1 MRYACGNK
9 DDTLQLK
16 IERLSIDAKNS
27 VPFNQQLTFFTVMK
41 VYRDAG
47 AAGKFSGP
55 LIKALAL
62 IPAVGSG
69 VIALLHVAEYW
80 PGRAQSG
87 AGCVMRTLLAF

>member
-47 AAGKFSGP
+47 AAGKFSG
-55 LIKALAL
+55 A
-62 IPAVGSG
+62 
-69 VIALLHVAEYW
+69 
-80 PGRAQSG
+80 
-87 AGCVMRTLLAF
+87 TD